1 MHPNRTMFSALLSVV
16 RDRDDLSR
24 RPHDQISVQLAGGL
38 TEKARERGL
47 DTIGFAQFT
56 PDSTKVAMTNTV
68 DPAAPWAR
76 TAVGH
81 VGETGLA
88 EPAAKQQERGKI
100 NQQLA
105 LAQTQIIS
113 SPAQALTNADELA
126 PKRLS
131 MV

>member
-1 MHPNRTMFSALLSVV
+1 
-16 RDRDDLSR
+16 
-24 RPHDQISVQLAGGL
+24 
-38 TEKARERGL
+38 
-47 DTIGFAQFT
+47 
-56 PDSTKVAMTNTV
+56 MTNTV
-68 DPAAPWAR
+68 DPTAPWAR

-81 VGETGLA
+81 VGELVWQSLPQSSKNMA
-88 EPAAKQQERGKI
+88 KI

>member
-1 MHPNRTMFSALLSVV
+1 MHPNRMMFSALLSVV

-38 TEKARERGL
+38 TEKARESGL

-68 DPAAPWAR
+68 NPTAPWAR

-81 VGETGLA
+81 VGELVWQSLPQSSNNVA
-88 EPAAKQQERGKI
+88 KI

-105 LAQTQIIS
+105 LAQT
-113 SPAQALTNADELA
+113 
-126 PKRLS
+126 
-131 MV
+131 